1 MTTPAGPVKP
11 VITAARFIINIDG
24 VETAFSELSGINSE
38 VEASEYISVDPNGN
52 IVHTKQYGKTKP
64 PTVTLKRGVDNNA
77 QMWTWHQAVLA
88 GDPAARRTAT
98 LTLQDAQGK
107 NFQKYVLE
115 FAWCSKLEIG
125 GLKAGD
131 SAVVVETVQIVCD
144 SIEFQPC

>member
-1 MTTPAGPVKP
+1 MPGGPVQP
-11 VITAARFIINIDG
+11 VITAARFIVSIDQ

-38 VEASEYISVDPNGN
+38 VESSEYISVDPQGN

-64 PTVTLKRGVDNNA
+64 PTVTLKRGVDNNG
-77 QMWTWHQAVLA
+77 QMWVWHQQVLQ
-88 GDPAARRTAT
+88 GLPSGRKSAT
-98 LTLQDAQGK
+98 LTLQDAQGN

-115 FAWCSKLEIG
+115 GAWLSKLEIG

-144 SIEFQPC
+144 YIEFQPS

>member
-1 MTTPAGPVKP
+1 MPGGPVQP
-11 VITAARFIINIDG
+11 VITAARFIVSIDG

-38 VEASEYISVDPNGN
+38 VESSEYISVDPQGN

-64 PTVTLKRGVDNNA
+64 PTVTLKRGVDNNG
-77 QMWTWHQAVLA
+77 QMWVWHQQVLQ
-88 GDPAARRTAT
+88 GLPSGRKSAT
-98 LTLQDAQGK
+98 LTLQDAQGA

-115 FAWCSKLEIG
+115 GAWLSKLEIG

-144 SIEFQPC
+144 YIEFQPS

>member
-1 MTTPAGPVKP
+1 MPGGPVQP
-11 VITAARFIINIDG
+11 VITAARFIVSIDG

-38 VEASEYISVDPNGN
+38 VESSEYIAVDPQGN

-64 PTVTLKRGVDNNA
+64 PTVTLKRGVDNNG
-77 QMWTWHQAVLA
+77 QMWVWHQQV
-88 GDPAARRTAT
+88 
-98 LTLQDAQGK
+98 QDAQGA

-115 FAWCSKLEIG
+115 GAWLSKLEIG

-144 SIEFQPC
+144 YIEFQPS